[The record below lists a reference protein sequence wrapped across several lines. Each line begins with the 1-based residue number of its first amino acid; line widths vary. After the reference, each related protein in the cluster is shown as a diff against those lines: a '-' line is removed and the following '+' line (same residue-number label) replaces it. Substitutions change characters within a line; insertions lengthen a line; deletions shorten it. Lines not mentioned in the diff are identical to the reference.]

1 MKRTGE
7 AGHGEAGHGDA
18 AHGEVGHGDAAH
30 GEVGHGET
38 AHGEVGHGETGHG
51 DARPGD
57 PRGDDARRGGSRS
70 DRGGGTGDAAGPGRR
85 SFAERSYRALLRL
98 MPRDFREG
106 YGADADE
113 LFRDLYRAALEDQG
127 RTAAFRLWLR
137 SVGLLALSALDER
150 MGRGR
155 SPDRRGGAH
164 PQTNAPGPG
173 LGRRGGDV
181 MGGVI
186 QDLRH
191 AIRAFRRRPGFTFT
205 AVAILAIGIGATT
218 TIFSVVDTVLLR
230 SLPYPEAERLVYV
243 DNGSHSYPDFREW
256 EEGMS
261 GFEVMGGVWNEEV
274 SVTGDGE
281 PEKLRGGQVTRDF
294 FEVMGVQPHLGRLF
308 LEDDHVGE
316 ATVVVLSHGL
326 WARKWGSD
334 PSIIGRRVTINGQP
348 MVVAGV
354 VSPEFRPAELLHRGG
369 AVDVWLPLDLADP
382 DYQSRGWHVLNVV
395 ARLTPGTTVPAAQSQ
410 LDAILERAVA
420 AHPDS
425 YLDRNGQF
433 EGFPL
438 VPLHEA
444 SVRQVSSTLLMLMG
458 AVGLMLLIACANVAN
473 LMLARGMARA
483 RELALRGALGAS
495 RRRIV
500 GQLLTESVT
509 LALGGGLAGV
519 LLAFAGVRA
528 FSHFDPGGIPRL
540 QELSVDP
547 RVLGFAVLASV
558 ATGVLFGI
566 LPALQATRKDASDAL
581 KDGAASVTAS
591 RKGRRLRSLL
601 VVSEMGLALVLL
613 VGAGL
618 LFRSLT
624 ERLQV
629 DPGFRTE
636 QLVTMKLNL
645 GPTYEEEERVRFTQ
659 DLMERVRGLPGVRS
673 VAAGAT
679 LPFELAGRGRCC
691 WRTTVTPVG
700 DGGEEIRSIVHP
712 VTQDYFGTLG
722 ASVASGREF
731 TQADQVADPSVAI
744 LNRAT
749 SLRLFGDE
757 NGVGRELEMA
767 QTTLTVVGVVD
778 GVHHWGLDQDP
789 HQRFAG
795 DFDMMSL
802 AVRSESELS
811 TLVPA
816 LREAVWALQP
826 DQPVSGVT
834 SMRQLVSSSV
844 ATPRFLSILLGTFA
858 AVALLLACGGI
869 YSSMLYSVG
878 QRRRELGIRIALGAE
893 RSDVA
898 GLVLRQGRSGGTGRA
913 GAVEGAGVDGVGH
926 HRDGPAHVHGRGRA
940 ARGRGGDGV
949 LGAGPTSGE
958 GRSIGVAEGGVALA
972 GPGGVTAVSWPA
984 ARDVGQPAC
993 RT

>member
-1 MKRTGE
+1 
-7 AGHGEAGHGDA
+7 
-18 AHGEVGHGDAAH
+18 
-30 GEVGHGET
+30 
-38 AHGEVGHGETGHG
+38 
-51 DARPGD
+51 
-57 PRGDDARRGGSRS
+57 
-70 DRGGGTGDAAGPGRR
+70 
-85 SFAERSYRALLRL
+85 
-98 MPRDFREG
+98 
-106 YGADADE
+106 
-113 LFRDLYRAALEDQG
+113 
-127 RTAAFRLWLR
+127 
-137 SVGLLALSALDER
+137 
-150 MGRGR
+150 
-155 SPDRRGGAH
+155 
-164 PQTNAPGPG
+164 
-173 LGRRGGDV
+173 

-191 AIRAFRRRPGFTFT
+191 ALRAFRRRPGFTLT

-243 DNGSHSYPDFREW
+243 DNGSHSYLDFREW

-274 SVTGDGE
+274 SVTGDGQ
-281 PEKLRGGQVTRDF
+281 PEKLWGGQVTRDF
-294 FEVMGVQPHLGRLF
+294 FQVLGVRPQLGRLF
-308 LEDDHVGE
+308 LRDDHVGD
-316 ATVVVLSHGL
+316 AAVVVLSHGL
-326 WARKWGSD
+326 WTRKWGSD
-334 PSIIGRRVTINGQP
+334 ASIIGRRVTVNGQP

-354 VSPEFRPAELLHRGG
+354 VSPDFRPAELLHRGG
-369 AVDVWLPLDLADP
+369 AVDLWLPLDLADP
-382 DYQSRGWHVLNVV
+382 DYQSRGWHVLNAV
-395 ARLTPGTTVPAAQSQ
+395 ARLSAGTTVPAAQAE
-410 LDAILERAVA
+410 LDAILDQAVA
-420 AHPDS
+420 ASPDS
-425 YLDRNGQF
+425 YLDRNGEF

-438 VPLHEA
+438 IPLHEA

-483 RELALRGALGAS
+483 RELAVRGALGAS

-500 GQLLTESVT
+500 GQLLTESVA
-509 LALGGGLAGV
+509 LALGGGLAGI

-601 VVSEMGLALVLL
+601 VVSEMALALVLL

-629 DPGFRTE
+629 DPGFRTQ

-659 DLMERVRGLPGVRS
+659 DLMERVAGLPGVRS

-679 LPFELAGRGRCC
+679 LPFEMSGRGRCC
-691 WRTTVTPVG
+691 WRTTVTPLG

-712 VTQDYFGTLG
+712 VTQDYFHTLG
-722 ASVASGREF
+722 ADVAFGREF
-731 TQADQVADPSVAI
+731 TRADQVADPSVAI

-767 QTTLTVVGVVD
+767 NTTLTVVGVVD
-778 GVHHWGLDQDP
+778 GVHHWGLDQDVESAVYVP

-795 DFDMMSL
+795 EFDMMSL
-802 AVRSESELS
+802 AVRSETDLG

-826 DQPVSGVT
+826 DQPVSGIT

-844 ATPRFLSILLGTFA
+844 AAPRFLSVLLGTFA

-898 GLVLRQGRSGGTGRA
+898 GLVLRQGLKLTVA
-913 GAVEGAGVDGVGH
+913 GIAL
-926 HRDGPAHVHGRGRA
+926 
-940 ARGRGGDGV
+940 GV
-949 LGAGPTSGE
+949 LGALAVSKLMESLVWGITATDPLTFT
-958 GRSIGVAEGGVALA
+958 GVAGLLAIVAVMA
-972 GPGGVTAVSWPA
+972 CWAPARRAATADPLESLRA
-984 ARDVGQPAC
+984 E
-993 RT
+993 